1 MPVKKSKSQT
11 THKKTTH
18 QKTTHQKGG
27 NPVRK
32 SYKKTQKG
40 AGFKKSKNAPKLP
53 KKSKNQTGG
62 KLNAYFKLM
71 LDARKRDLPSF
82 SYNGKTYK
90 QITAKTGL
98 KMYKKV

>member
-1 MPVKKSKSQT
+1 MPVKKSKSPT

-18 QKTTHQKGG
+18 QQEGK
-27 NPVRK
+27 PVRK
-32 SYKKTQKG
+32 SYKKSKKTQTG
-40 AGFKKSKNAPKLP
+40 GGFKKSKNTTTQQP
-53 KKSKNQTGG
+53 KKSKKQTGG

-71 LDARKRDLPSF
+71 LDAKKKDLPSF